1 MSELQKQMA
10 DYFVICVSEFAAQ
23 FNMTPKDAVLYLDKY
38 KGLDFLEKFYDV
50 AHTFSFEDTVAD
62 LARICRKHGG
72 RLA

>member
-23 FNMTPKDAVLYLDKY
+23 FNMTPKDAMLYLDKY

-50 AHTFSFEDTVAD
+50 EHTFSFEDTVAI
-62 LARICRKHGG
+62 LARICREHGG